1 MNHLGRMLLLS
12 VVLAILST
20 AVWVCL
26 QWTSG
31 SPEPNLWRQEL
42 GLDSLWLTWTDA
54 EANNAGPAR
63 LVFRGVYAI
72 LLSLELS
79 YNQLGWATLCSAL
92 LAFLML
98 ARWLRTCIA
107 ERLGATT
114 RAAILLVVCAAMF
127 SPSYGANWLLA
138 ERFRM
143 FVPITC
149 LAAGGLLLRQGRWLP
164 LRYIAAL
171 LFAQIALL
179 TDVRGLWVWVALVPC
194 CAAIAEGQR
203 RAAYLAGW
211 VIAGNV
217 GALACEFSIGAPA
230 SSDASWIVTAIVAGP
245 WNYLVEVVTALG
257 RSLPDL
263 WHGATTDETVIGTG
277 MLLLFALTSSL
288 ASRRRGVA
296 MAAWWAMAAFGL
308 GAALS
313 STAQLHGI
321 DIDRVTRHELEWSAI
336 ALPIGLIGLVAELGG
351 ERLNQWLRA
360 VIPVIFVLLVQ
371 DWQRG
376 FTDLT
381 WRHAQLREYE
391 ARLAFYEAT
400 ELDPDKIGPQP
411 FKKSWQRENARMQ
424 GLLDHAKP
432 LDDLLGRLQ
441 SAAAAQPRSSSGAIL
456 KAHDQTMSGHVADTA
471 EMVWVAKHSKEQ
483 GWQLVRALPLQPS
496 EQTDAHSW
504 TLRLEAAS
512 MPIDKTRLAV
522 FAFDLDN
529 RSFIRLAGNVQVN
542 NRSFKKEVPK

>member
-1 MNHLGRMLLLS
+1 MNHLGRMLLLT
-12 VVLAILST
+12 VVVAILSV
-20 AVWVCL
+20 AAWVCL

-31 SPEPNLWRQEL
+31 SPEPDLWRQEL
-42 GLDSLWLTWTDA
+42 GLDPLWLTWTDA
-54 EANNAGPAR
+54 NAKNDGPAR

-79 YNQLGWATLCSAL
+79 YDQLGWVTLCSAL
-92 LAFLML
+92 LAFLLL
-98 ARWLRTCIA
+98 ARWIYACIA
-107 ERLGATT
+107 DRLGATT
-114 RAAILLVVCAAMF
+114 RTAILLVVCAAMF

-143 FVPITC
+143 FVPIAC

-164 LRYIAAL
+164 LRYVAAL

-179 TDVRGLWVWVALVPC
+179 TDVRGLWVWVALLPC

-217 GALACEFSIGAPA
+217 GALASEFSMGPSAP
-230 SSDASWIVTAIVAGP
+230 SDASWIVTTIVADP
-245 WNYLVEVVTALG
+245 FNYLLEVVTTLG

-263 WHGATTDETVIGTG
+263 WHGTTTDETVIGAG
-277 MLLLFALTSSL
+277 MLLLFVLTSSL
-288 ASRRRGVA
+288 ALRRLEVA

-308 GAALS
+308 GAALT

-321 DIDRVTRHELEWSAI
+321 DIDRITRHELEWSI
-336 ALPIGLIGLVAELGG
+336 LSLPIGLGGLVAELGG
-351 ERLNQWLRA
+351 GRLGQWLRA
-360 VIPVIFVLLVQ
+360 FIPAIFVLLVQ
-371 DWQRG
+371 DWQHG

-400 ELDPDKIGPQP
+400 ELDPDKIGPRA
-411 FKKSWQRENARMQ
+411 FGKGWQRKAARMQ
-424 GLLDHAKP
+424 GLLDHAQP
-432 LDDLLGRLQ
+432 LDDFLSKLQ
-441 SAAAAQPRSSSGAIL
+441 SAAAAQPHPSSGVIL
-456 KAHDQTMSGHVADTA
+456 KAHDQTISGHVADTA

-483 GWQLVRALPLQPS
+483 GWQLIQAIPLQPS
-496 EQTDAHSW
+496 EQNDTHSW
-504 TLRLEAAS
+504 TFQLEEAS

-522 FAFDLDN
+522 FAFDLDS
-529 RSFIRLAGNVQVN
+529 RSFIRLAGNVLVN
-542 NRSFKKEVPK
+542 NRSFQNEVPK